1 MSNVITPR
9 SEDPARWY
17 TDVVLRSEMADYSP
31 VKGCMVIRPLGY
43 ALWERIQACLDA
55 RFKETGH
62 QNAYFPLFI
71 PESFLQREK
80 AHVEGFSPELAV
92 VTIAGGKELEEK
104 LVVRPT
110 SETIIYS
117 MFAKWIR
124 SYRDLP
130 LLLNQRSNVV
140 RWEMRKRLFL
150 RTTEFLWQEGHTA
163 HATEREA
170 EEETLKILGLYHDFV
185 HEQMALPVVKG
196 LKSEQEKFAGALR
209 TYCIEALMQDGKAL
223 QAGTSHNLG
232 QNFSRAFDV
241 KFQNQDGKI
250 EHVWQTS
257 WGVSTRLVGALVLA
271 HGDDQ
276 GLVLPPA
283 LAPIQVVVV
292 PIGKTE
298 EEKGAVRAAIEKL
311 CSAVSNKIRIHADLR
326 EEVSPGFKF
335 NEWELKGVPLR
346 LEIGPRDL
354 AQGNL
359 VCVSRLDRKKES
371 FPLEGIE
378 SRLPELL
385 ARIQRS
391 LYERALKFRI
401 DNTRPAKTYAEFK
414 EQIETLGGFFEV
426 FWCGSAECERK
437 IKEETKA
444 TIRCIPLEGQEGEG
458 ACLYCGSLSRTRVL
472 MARAY

>member
-9 SEDPARWY
+9 HEDPARWY
-17 TDVVLRSEMADYSP
+17 TDVVTRSELADYSP

-43 ALWERIQACLDA
+43 ALWERIQGYLDA

-71 PESFLQREK
+71 PESFLHREK

-92 VTIAGGKELEEK
+92 VTIGGGKELEEK

-117 MFAKWIR
+117 MFSKWIR

-130 LLLNQRSNVV
+130 LLLNQWSNVV
-140 RWEMRKRLFL
+140 RWEMRTRLFL

-170 EEETLKILGLYHDFV
+170 EEETLRILRLYNDFA
-185 HEQMALPVVKG
+185 HTQMAIPVLKG
-196 LKSEQEKFAGALR
+196 LKSEQEKFAGAQK

-223 QAGTSHNLG
+223 QAGTTHNLG
-232 QNFSRAFDV
+232 QNFSKAFDV
-241 KFQNQDGKI
+241 KFQNQEGGI

-276 GLVLPPA
+276 GLILPPA
-283 LAPIQVVVV
+283 LAPIQVAVV
-292 PIGKTE
+292 PIWKSDE
-298 EEKGAVRAAIEKL
+298 ERTNVKQSVEKL
-311 CSAVSNKIRIHADLR
+311 QAALGTVARIHIDLR
-326 EEVSPGFKF
+326 DEVSPGFKF

-346 LEIGPRDL
+346 LEVGPRDL
-354 AQGNL
+354 AKGQATA
-359 VCVSRLDRKKES
+359 VSRLDRTKEAIS
-371 FPLEGIE
+371 LESLE
-378 SRLPELL
+378 SYLPELL

-391 LYERALKFRI
+391 LYERALKFRSE
-401 DNTRPAKTYAEFK
+401 NTRPAGTYAEFK
-414 EQIETLGGFFEV
+414 EQLESLGGFYEA
-426 FWCGSAECERK
+426 FWCRNPQCETK

-444 TIRCIPLEGQEGEG
+444 TIRCIPLEGQDSEG
-458 ACLYCGSLSRTRVL
+458 ACLYCGSLPQTRVIL
-472 MARAY
+472 ARAY

>member
-1 MSNVITPR
+1 
-9 SEDPARWY
+9 
-17 TDVVLRSEMADYSP
+17 
-31 VKGCMVIRPLGY
+31 
-43 ALWERIQACLDA
+43 
-55 RFKETGH
+55 
-62 QNAYFPLFI
+62 
-71 PESFLQREK
+71 
-80 AHVEGFSPELAV
+80 
-92 VTIAGGKELEEK
+92 
-104 LVVRPT
+104 
-110 SETIIYS
+110 
-117 MFAKWIR
+117 
-124 SYRDLP
+124 
-130 LLLNQRSNVV
+130 
-140 RWEMRKRLFL
+140 
-150 RTTEFLWQEGHTA
+150 
-163 HATEREA
+163 
-170 EEETLKILGLYHDFV
+170 
-185 HEQMALPVVKG
+185 
-196 LKSEQEKFAGALR
+196 
-209 TYCIEALMQDGKAL
+209 
-223 QAGTSHNLG
+223 
-232 QNFSRAFDV
+232 
-241 KFQNQDGKI
+241 
-250 EHVWQTS
+250 
-257 WGVSTRLVGALVLA
+257 VGALVLA

-292 PIGKTE
+292 PFGKTE

-311 CSAVSNKIRIHADLR
+311 CSAASNKVRIHADLR

-378 SRLPELL
+378 SRLPEIL

-401 DNTRPAKTYAEFK
+401 DNTRSAKTYAEFK
-414 EQIETLGGFFEV
+414 EQLETLGGFFEA

-444 TIRCIPLEGQEGEG
+444 TIRCIPLEGQGGEG

>member
-1 MSNVITPR
+1 
-9 SEDPARWY
+9 
-17 TDVVLRSEMADYSP
+17 
-31 VKGCMVIRPLGY
+31 
-43 ALWERIQACLDA
+43 
-55 RFKETGH
+55 
-62 QNAYFPLFI
+62 
-71 PESFLQREK
+71 
-80 AHVEGFSPELAV
+80 
-92 VTIAGGKELEEK
+92 
-104 LVVRPT
+104 
-110 SETIIYS
+110 
-117 MFAKWIR
+117 
-124 SYRDLP
+124 
-130 LLLNQRSNVV
+130 
-140 RWEMRKRLFL
+140 
-150 RTTEFLWQEGHTA
+150 
-163 HATEREA
+163 
-170 EEETLKILGLYHDFV
+170 
-185 HEQMALPVVKG
+185 MALPVVKG

-241 KFQNQDGKI
+241 KFQSQDGKM

-283 LAPIQVVVV
+283 LAPIQAVIV
-292 PIGKTE
+292 PIGKTD
-298 EEKGAVRAAIEKL
+298 EEKAAVRAAVDKL
-311 CSAVSNKIRIHADLR
+311 CHAVSGKVRIHADLR

-354 AQGNL
+354 AQGKL

-371 FPLEGIE
+371 LPLDGIE
-378 SRLPELL
+378 ARLPGLL
-385 ARIQRS
+385 AGIQRS

-401 DNTRPAKTYAEFK
+401 DNTRPAKSYAEFK
-414 EQIETLGGFFEV
+414 EQLETLGGFFEA
-426 FWCGSAECERK
+426 FWCGSAECEKK

-444 TIRCIPLEGQEGEG
+444 TIRCIPLEGQGAEGT
-458 ACLYCGSLSRTRVL
+458 CLYCGTLSRTRVL